1 MRRDADGLDFSG
13 PSVRGD
19 RADRNLFLAW
29 GDVHDDGTMRLI
41 RGSKFRLR
49 DVDPRLIEEA
59 LRPGQRLVARIRL
72 TGNREEP
79 ALTWSAG
86 PADAEP
92 E

>member
-1 MRRDADGLDFSG
+1 
-13 PSVRGD
+13 
-19 RADRNLFLAW
+19 
-29 GDVHDDGTMRLI
+29 MRLI
-41 RGSKFRLR
+41 RGKLRLL

-59 LRPGQRLVARIRL
+59 MRPGHRLVARIRL

-86 PADAEP
+86 QADAEP